1 MFTHNHCSKLLNTP
15 PSLNDIVGQFLTGE
29 PDFRNS
35 DGTKRMEKAGK
46 QTIKIP
52 AGVIERIAIGYK
64 RAHGRGQS
72 YAQEQADK
80 LTAQG
85 TKISQGTLLKR
96 IHDFNRGKTYRGFL

>member
-1 MFTHNHCSKLLNTP
+1 MFTFIHSSKLLNT

-46 QTIKIP
+46 QTIDIP
-52 AGVIERIAIGYK
+52 SGVIERIAIGYK
-64 RAHGRGQS
+64 RAHGRSQS

-96 IHDFNRGKTYRGFL
+96 IHDFNRGKTYRSLL

>member
-1 MFTHNHCSKLLNTP
+1 MFTYTQSSKLLNTP
-15 PSLNDIVGQFLTGE
+15 NLEDVVQMFLTGE

-64 RAHGRGQS
+64 RANGYGKA

-96 IHDFNRGKTYRGFL
+96 IHDFNKVKTYRGFV

>member
-1 MFTHNHCSKLLNTP
+1 MFTFIHSSKLLNT

-29 PDFRNS
+29 PDLRNS

-46 QTIKIP
+46 QTIDIP
-52 AGVIERIAIGYK
+52 SGVIERIAIGYK

-96 IHDFNRGKTYRGFL
+96 IHDFNRGKTYRSLL

>member
-1 MFTHNHCSKLLNTP
+1 MFAKTQSSKLLNTP

-46 QTIKIP
+46 QTIEIP

-64 RAHGRGQS
+64 RANGYGKA

-85 TKISQGTLLKR
+85 VKISQGTLLKR
-96 IHDFNRGKTYRGFL
+96 IHDFNRGKTYRGFV

>member
-1 MFTHNHCSKLLNTP
+1 MFTFINCSKLLNTP
-15 PSLNDIVGQFLTGE
+15 PNMNDVVQMFLTGE

-46 QTIKIP
+46 QTIDIP
-52 AGVIERIAIGYK
+52 SGVIERIAIGYK

>member
-1 MFTHNHCSKLLNTP
+1 MFAKTQSSKLLNTP
-15 PSLNDIVGQFLTGE
+15 NLDDVVQMFLTGE

-64 RAHGRGQS
+64 RANGYGKA

-85 TKISQGTLLKR
+85 VKISQGTLLKR
-96 IHDFNRGKTYRGFL
+96 IHDFNRGKTYRGFV